1 MNYMRIDFRW
11 NWNDW
16 GAKVVAT
23 TGGFVVARCVHCG
36 VQNDASPIDAN
47 KATHRQYTNIKAT
60 MEASSWACASDVSH
74 AREKLRRDWAIKQ
87 ILTRTLHFD
96 RCALAR
102 AANRAEAKRKRQLR
116 WREGRRP

>member
-16 GAKVVAT
+16 DAEEVNAAV
-23 TGGFVVARCVHCG
+23 GGFVLGTCLHCG
-36 VQNDASPIDAN
+36 VKNDASPIDAN
-47 KATHRQYTNIKAT
+47 KATHRQYAKIRSTL
-60 MEASSWACASDVSH
+60 EAGSPDVVA
-74 AREKLRRDWAIKQ
+74 AREKLRRDWAIEQ

-116 WREGRRP
+116 WREGRS